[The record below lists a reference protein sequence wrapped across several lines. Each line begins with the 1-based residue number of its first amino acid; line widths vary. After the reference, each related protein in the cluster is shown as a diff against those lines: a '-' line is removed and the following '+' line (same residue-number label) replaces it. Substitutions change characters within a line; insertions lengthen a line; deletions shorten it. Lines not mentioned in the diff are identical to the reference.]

1 MISKHGG
8 RLKMKCYSHFGGC
21 SCKYVVESEN
31 MIRGSR
37 QLSQRALWD
46 GKEKITLTHEYIV
59 PFKQTD
65 LD

>member
-1 MISKHGG
+1 
-8 RLKMKCYSHFGGC
+8 MKCYSHFGGC